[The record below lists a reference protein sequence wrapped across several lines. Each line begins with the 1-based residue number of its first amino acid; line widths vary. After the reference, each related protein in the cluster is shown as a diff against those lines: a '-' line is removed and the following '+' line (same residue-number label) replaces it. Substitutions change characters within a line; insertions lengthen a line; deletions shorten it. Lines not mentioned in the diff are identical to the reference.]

1 MAQKPKPRRFTKQQY
16 FDELI
21 EKHGSFKDN
30 WAFVCPKCGNV
41 QTIAEFKDHDI
52 DPNNVN
58 YACIGRYVEGRGC
71 DFVIDKLVGNH
82 PLEVIMDDQTIALS
96 FEIA

>member
-1 MAQKPKPRRFTKQQY
+1 MAQKPKPRRITKQQY

-30 WAFVCPKCGNV
+30 WACVCPKCGNV

-71 DFVIDKLVGNH
+71 DFVIDSLVKNH